1 MDIRMYPKACFAVE
15 DCDMLQVER
24 VVRGGDWCRKCPN
37 EPVCDRD
44 ICSRGVKLTSN
55 KPPKFKSC

>member
-24 VVRGGDWCRKCPN
+24 IVRGGDWCRKCPN
-37 EPVCDRD
+37 EHVCDRD
-44 ICSRGVKLTSN
+44 ICSRGVKLDSN
-55 KPPKFKSC
+55 KPPKFKS